1 MPIMDNKNTFLI
13 LSMKHEEMA
22 IRADRGLKAV
32 WWKLLDT
39 LVEN

>member
-22 IRADRGLKAV
+22 IRADRGL
-32 WWKLLDT
+32 T
-39 LVEN
+39 PESFLVLE